1 MNRMSTQLIT
11 LHGHVRAICTARRV
25 FLVDETA
32 PDTPFVLAMS
42 VYATAILDGQ
52 LPGPYQQARARAYAR
67 ALLIPAELLE
77 PPRQTGD
84 PEPVAVWLGVPVDEL
99 QVALCAQPRMP
110 LQRRGHRLAGRRRRR
125 PRSRPRR
132 T

>member
-1 MNRMSTQLIT
+1 MSTQLIT

-25 FLVDETA
+25 FLVDPAA
-32 PDTPFVLAMS
+32 PDTRFVLAMG

-52 LPGPYQQARARAYAR
+52 LPGPYHQARARAYAR

-77 PPRQTGD
+77 LPRTTSDSQ
-84 PEPVAVWLGVPVDEL
+84 PAAAWLGVPVDEL
-99 QVALCAQPRMP
+99 QLALRARPRTP
-110 LQRRGHRLAGRRRRR
+110 LWRRRHRLAGRRGR
-125 PRSRPRR
+125 PRSRARR